1 MKKLMD
7 KNLKN
12 AITKFEYLKQEV
24 KDVQILLVTK
34 GINENFLIDFIR
46 ETKHFYYGENY
57 VNEFQKWDNII
68 AEFPQIN
75 LSFIGKFQ
83 SGNLRNIVKYCNK
96 IETIDSFTSLAK
108 AKKEA
113 EKRGKN
119 LKYYAQINIGNE
131 SQKNGFS
138 EKNLNYEELKV
149 FDGIMCIPPA
159 KENPSLYFKKMTEIS
174 LKTGIKE
181 ISMGMSTDYNIA
193 ISFGA
198 TEVRIGS
205 LIFGKRS

>member
-1 MKKLMD
+1 MD